1 MKNNLPG
8 RNDPCHCGSGK
19 KYKNCCLEID
29 ELLGTDCDLFER
41 HNRLITRCKMK
52 LDNEF
57 GAQIKKMRHDLLQH
71 FLQFSSQKE
80 LDSQHETLFSDW
92 LWFDLLDSHEN
103 SLAYNYLNAARTY
116 LQEPLQECLASFMMS
131 YLSVYEP
138 TEVLEKQL
146 KVKDIFTGQENL
158 VLLKESF
165 DEDIASNPLLL
176 LGRQLHFREGSVF
189 SGMVLIIRNDDGQKN
204 FILAYIDYLKALM
217 KEDKMVNVL
226 KFQTEIIYGVF
237 DHAYH
242 KKVLSLVDL
251 TVYNLTKSEGKSIK
265 EEITSSK
272 IFKFDYQA
280 AKIDWFAMIDHDYP
294 VKIGLSE
301 DYLLAC
307 ADQID
312 DIQTLQNF
320 CSKLL
325 PEQEPRIIHSVFL
338 KQRPPEDLLPLW
350 FEIMKDRESERWLHT
365 PHEEL
370 DNQTPLEVLKTE
382 NGQNQLI
389 QMLARFEDLSG
400 GGKEAMDLIQHM
412 RLRVQQYK

>member
-1 MKNNLPG
+1 MKNNLPR

-19 KYKNCCLEID
+19 KYKNCCLELD
-29 ELLGTDCDLFER
+29 ELLGPDGDLFER
-41 HNRLITRCKMK
+41 YNRLITSCKMK

-57 GAQIKKMRHDLLQH
+57 GPNIKKVRHDLLQH
-71 FLQFSSQKE
+71 FMQFSSQKE
-80 LDSQHETLFSDW
+80 LDPKHESLFSDW
-92 LWFDLLDSHEN
+92 LWFDLLDGDEN
-103 SLAYNYLNAARTY
+103 SLAYNYVNARLAY
-116 LQEPLQECLASFMMS
+116 LQEPLQECIGAFMLS

-138 TEVLEKQL
+138 IEVLEKHL

-165 DEDIASNPLLL
+165 DEDISSKPLLL
-176 LGRQLHFREGSVF
+176 LGRQLHFKEGSVF
-189 SGMVLIIRNDDGQKN
+189 SGMVLIIQNDAGQKD
-204 FILAYIDYLKALM
+204 FLLAYIDYLKALI
-217 KEDKMVNVL
+217 KEAKMINVL
-226 KFQTEIIYGVF
+226 KFQAEILYGLF

-242 KKVLSLVDL
+242 KKPFSLGDFK
-251 TVYNLTKSEGKSIK
+251 VYNLTETER
-265 EEITSSK
+265 EEAEETITSSD

-280 AKIDWFAMIDHDYP
+280 EKIDWYTLKERAYP
-294 VKIGLSE
+294 AKIGLSE
-301 DYLLAC
+301 NYLLAC

-320 CSKLL
+320 CCDLL
-325 PEQEPRIIHSVFL
+325 PGQEPRIIHSVFL

-370 DNQTPLEVLKTE
+370 DNQTPLEVLKTG
-382 NGQNQLI
+382 NGQAQLM
-389 QMLARFEDLSG
+389 QMLAKFEDLSD
-400 GGKEAMDLIQHM
+400 GGKETLELIQHM